1 MRIIYN
7 VTIRTFSFFVFI
19 ASFINHKARLFRS
32 GRTRIFKQILEQ
44 VNPDDQVIWFHC
56 ASLGEFEQG
65 RPVIE
70 SIKKQ
75 QPGQKI
81 LLTFFSPSGY
91 EVRKRYEFAD
101 HIFYL
106 PYDTRKN
113 AEQFIRLVNPGMAV
127 FVKYE
132 FWYHYIRAISIRNIP
147 LYLISSNFRPNQIF
161 FKWYGGFF
169 RQMLY
174 RFTHLFVQNDRSR
187 ELLSFLPSD
196 RVTVSG
202 DTRFDRVH
210 AIANQRK
217 KLPVIET
224 FRQNCLTLVA
234 GSTWK
239 EDEDILIRYI
249 NQFGEGQKW
258 ILVPHEIHEH
268 HITRMMRLLDKITIR
283 YSETGT
289 RDCSKS
295 DVLIIDNIGMLSSLY
310 SYGDL
315 AYIGG
320 GFGKGIHNILE
331 AATYGIPV
339 IFGPKYK
346 AFQEAVDLINL
357 GGAFSVQRY
366 EELMNTLQQLTGD
379 RNLLENSGL
388 IAKNYIKSNLGATSV
403 IVKKLLTNYF

>member
-1 MRIIYN
+1 MRIFYN
-7 VTIRTFSFFVFI
+7 LTIRTFSFFIFL
-19 ASFINHKARLFRS
+19 AAFFNTKARSFRS
-32 GRTRIFKQILEQ
+32 GRTDIFNQIQGKVGPE
-44 VNPDDQVIWFHC
+44 DQVIWFHC

-75 QPGQKI
+75 RADQKI

-91 EVRKRYEFAD
+91 EVRKNYPMAD
-101 HIFYL
+101 YIFYL
-106 PYDTRKN
+106 PLDTKKN
-113 AEQFIRLVNPGMAV
+113 AEQFIGLVNPQMAV

-132 FWYHYIRAISIRNIP
+132 FWYHYIRALSTRNIP
-147 LYLISSNFRPNQIF
+147 LYLISSNFRPNQVF

-174 RFTHLFVQNDRSR
+174 RFTHLFVQNHRSR

-210 AIANQRK
+210 AIANQRRE
-217 KLPVIET
+217 LPVIET
-224 FRQNCLTLVA
+224 FRQDRLALVA

-249 NQFGEGQKW
+249 NQFGDGQKW
-258 ILVPHEIHEH
+258 ILVPHEINEH
-268 HITRMMRLLDKITIR
+268 HINRMIRLLNRATIR
-283 YSETGT
+283 YSETGDK
-289 RDCSKS
+289 DCSLS
-295 DVLIIDNIGMLSSLY
+295 EVMIIDNIGMLSSIY
-310 SYGDL
+310 FYGDL

-339 IFGPKYK
+339 VFGPTYK
-346 AFQEAVDLINL
+346 AFQEAIDLINL
-357 GGAFSVQRY
+357 GGAFSVQSY
-366 EELMNTLQQLTGD
+366 EELMNILQQLTGN
-379 RNLLENSGL
+379 RNLLKDSGF
-388 IAKNYIKSNLGATSV
+388 IAKNYVKTNLGATKT
-403 IVKKLLTNYF
+403 IVEKLLTN